1 MVPVNDLGQ
10 HPHNKL
16 PWRPQQVE
24 IVIVMCLNIMD
35 SNYREIDLFIR
46 LKSFY

>member
-10 HPHNKL
+10 QPHNKP
-16 PWRPQQVE
+16 PWRQQQVE
-24 IVIVMCLNIMD
+24 IVLVMCLNIMD